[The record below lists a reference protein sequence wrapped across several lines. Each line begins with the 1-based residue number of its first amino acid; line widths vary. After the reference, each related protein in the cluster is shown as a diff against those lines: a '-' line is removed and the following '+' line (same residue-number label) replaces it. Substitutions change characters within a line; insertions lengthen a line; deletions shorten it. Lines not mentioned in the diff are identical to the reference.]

1 MRVTDAAQELR
12 VSRLFL
18 NRLIDTGTVP
28 HTVINGDRD
37 VSLRDV
43 KELGREFDVSRN
55 APELDMDKLEKL
67 ALDELERRRRLTKL
81 QE

>member
-1 MRVTDAAQELR
+1 MLVEGAARELR

-18 NRLIDTGTVP
+18 NKLIDSGTVP
-28 HTVINGDRD
+28 HIMINGDRD

-43 KELGREFDVSRN
+43 KELGREFDVSQN
-55 APELDMDKLEKL
+55 APELDMEKLEKL